1 MYVKRQELE
10 AVVMAL
16 IRKQDNKARQLLREI
31 LSMTPRD
38 LVDVVPVQDYPVPL
52 PKGDVQ

>member
-10 AVVMAL
+10 DVVMAL
-16 IRKQDNKARQLLREI
+16 IRKQDKKARQLLRKI
-31 LSMTPRD
+31 LSMAPRD